1 MAGIPDLKTNLE
13 ITLTFWG
20 LFKKFS
26 LHSMLVEVQKKK
38 NGRGEVKYIYLSLAV
53 FYWGLV
59 EGDIIPLSSF
69 CWVAQI
75 SKSPQK
81 TILHCAAVSSQEIW
95 ATQHSQASYW
105 QEDDVTQYTTGVG
118 ETQVYIVYFC
128 HLFFLPFLL
137 TEKEGGSTEQ
147 CNVHFNKIYFKTCP
161 SISNLHSMQ
170 NVVFCAVQLGT
181 IVYKSY

>member
-1 MAGIPDLKTNLE
+1 MAGSPDLKTNLE

-69 CWVAQI
+69 RWVAQI

-128 HLFFLPFLL
+128 HLFFFALSFKQKRREAALNNAMSTLIKSTLKHALPFQICTLCKML
-137 TEKEGGSTEQ
+137 
-147 CNVHFNKIYFKTCP
+147 YF
-161 SISNLHSMQ
+161 
-170 NVVFCAVQLGT
+170 VQ
-181 IVYKSY
+181 YN

>member
-69 CWVAQI
+69 RWVAQI

-128 HLFFLPFLL
+128 HLFFFALSFNR
-137 TEKEGGSTEQ
+137 KGGRQHWTMQ
-147 CNVHFNKIYFKTCP
+147 CP
-161 SISNLHSMQ
+161 L
-170 NVVFCAVQLGT
+170 
-181 IVYKSY
+181 